1 MNVRDAASAAAQ
13 ATPPVLVT
21 GANVF
26 GHPVSELVMYG
37 TALYLVLQFIV
48 IAPKVWRTIRGK
60 T

>member
-13 ATPPVLVT
+13 AAPPVVVT
-21 GANVF
+21 GADYL
-26 GHPVSELVMYG
+26 GHPLSEWVMYG

-48 IAPKVWRTIRGK
+48 IAPKVWRTLKGK